1 MIDKKTKLTIAV
13 VNAQEMQVYGHQIA
27 RVHAAAFGTGE
38 EGAIRY
44 ERESLPGMTCMP
56 GFIASIAQRDDEI
69 AGFACGHE
77 AAPHQPWASR
87 VFAALAAQGFE
98 DWTRDTFEFADIVVH
113 PDVQGQGIGRL
124 LLDAVIAKVSHRY
137 CILVTYN
144 GPHAAKRLYLRAGWV
159 TLVEDFR
166 YRIGSPFTSI
176 MGLDRSAI

>member
-1 MIDKKTKLTIAV
+1 M
-13 VNAQEMQVYGHQIA
+13 YGYQIA

-38 EGAIRY
+38 KGAIRY

-56 GFIASIAQRDDEI
+56 GFVAAIAQRDGEI
-69 AGFACGHE
+69 VGFACGHD
-77 AAPHQPWASR
+77 ASSHQPWASR
-87 VFAALAAQGFE
+87 VFAVLTAQGFE
-98 DWTRDTFEFADIVVH
+98 DWTRDTFELADIAVR

-124 LLDAVIAKVSHRY
+124 LLEVVTAKVSHRY
-137 CILVTYN
+137 CVLVTYN

-176 MGLDRSAI
+176 LGLELPARLDD